1 MMTYDVST
9 DYGLTIFKLCNSA
22 DFYKIVEAMEIVGSH
37 RIVGS
42 S

>member
-1 MMTYDVST
+1 MMTYAVST
-9 DYGLTIFKLCNSA
+9 GYGLTIFKLCNSA
-22 DFYKIVEAMEIVGSH
+22 DFYKIVEATEIVGSR